1 MEADGIIKDM
11 FDNQDRNKDGKILEE
26 ELMVKEDEERVVRD
40 ELWGECGPVVAP
52 ATVKKV
58 VLEVIME
65 AIQTDIIGTV
75 LSLNRKSVKETKIIK
90 IIKH

>member
-65 AIQTDIIGTV
+65 AIQTDSDRYYWDGSEPEQEV
-75 LSLNRKSVKETKIIK
+75 SERN
-90 IIKH
+90 